1 MNLQEELASLICAH
15 HPVLTI
21 ISNKETRVQDAAIKS
36 VNKRRKKSPGRR

>member
-21 ISNKETRVQDAAIKS
+21 ISNKGTLSQEMAMKT
-36 VNKRRKKSPGRR
+36 VNKRRKKSSARR